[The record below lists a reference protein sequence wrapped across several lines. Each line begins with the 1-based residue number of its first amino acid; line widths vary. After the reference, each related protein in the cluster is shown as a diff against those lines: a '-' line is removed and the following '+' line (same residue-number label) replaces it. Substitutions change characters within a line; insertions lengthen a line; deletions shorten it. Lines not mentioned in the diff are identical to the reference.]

1 MHVGSKTSCGYGE
14 ATEEELMDAMAM
26 VSSKV
31 SSSNHKME
39 ARWSNIGFMANRGS
53 EAEEDNHFGL
63 LCDDNDDDQCSSQN
77 NNNNSMD
84 LQLAKDHLSHVAEFN
99 AAHGVDSM
107 QGMAQNALAASG
119 VAITPPWIYPSP
131 SFVKLNCDGAWAAKT
146 GQRVVGWV
154 SPPWSIDEGTP
165 GWHWLFPLCGW
176 HKDLCCVSALTVEA
190 EAVREALV
198 SCLEFGH
205 DKDVNCSIRC

>member
-84 LQLAKDHLSHVAEFN
+84 LQLASFLPIQAHLLYRKFTLKGGAGLS
-99 AAHGVDSM
+99 S
-107 QGMAQNALAASG
+107 
-119 VAITPPWIYPSP
+119 TPLLTFTDIY
-131 SFVKLNCDGAWAAKT
+131 
-146 GQRVVGWV
+146 
-154 SPPWSIDEGTP
+154 
-165 GWHWLFPLCGW
+165 
-176 HKDLCCVSALTVEA
+176 
-190 EAVREALV
+190 
-198 SCLEFGH
+198 
-205 DKDVNCSIRC
+205 

>member
-84 LQLAKDHLSHVAEFN
+84 LQLA
-99 AAHGVDSM
+99 
-107 QGMAQNALAASG
+107 SG
-119 VAITPPWIYPSP
+119 PKKK
-131 SFVKLNCDGAWAAKT
+131 F
-146 GQRVVGWV
+146 
-154 SPPWSIDEGTP
+154 
-165 GWHWLFPLCGW
+165 GWHVCRINETKAT
-176 HKDLCCVSALTVEA
+176 H
-190 EAVREALV
+190 LV
-198 SCLEFGH
+198 SLIDSRPLSLLVLE
-205 DKDVNCSIRC
+205 S